1 MSDRPLMYM
10 PSPGMQAFLSLIGIP
25 MSFLSIIGSY
35 HIIRHTRTGNG
46 HSAYRQIMMVS
57 SVCDII
63 WSAAFVFQPFL
74 SDNSLEFQHEDEL
87 WIWSF
92 GNSASCTFLG
102 AMTQFG
108 LSAHWYAGLLSLYFV
123 STVKFGVKQATFAKI
138 LPFLQG
144 FIIFWSVGTALTA
157 AAMKRIHPLGPS
169 PGCWVAGDGFC
180 VGDDCDVTV
189 LLGWMIGGIPT
200 ILMLVCV
207 IVNNLIL
214 YWHVRSI
221 VKEGQR
227 RSMQS
232 QMELSTYSSRT
243 RNAKRENPPGRSN
256 SFESNDMS
264 VSSSSVSHTG
274 EVQSFSRYSS
284 RNSNGKGAKP
294 GRSSLDSTDM
304 AVQFAV
310 SQTGEVHSFH
320 GNSQKSFISR
330 LSDGSVFTNSGS
342 SVLHQKNSV
351 LRSSK
356 KQWKRVQ
363 EVGKQSFLYVGAY
376 LLSFGWTFIINFLD
390 SQNYEFKEN
399 AANLFLPLLVCQSL
413 LLPSMGFFNFCVYF
427 RPKIRTVSKK
437 YPNESRV
444 WCIRR
449 VIYGNAIKPSPA
461 ADNVRPSALTPGS
474 AIPEKPPASLRLDL
488 GGPDA
493 MSSLARCDSDGAGS
507 VEMISNDD
515 VEMKPNSLDCSVI
528 MEGSVEESIR
538 RSLRESGRAS
548 TRSGRSGRT
557 ERSKNTKSIM

>member
-1 MSDRPLMYM
+1 MSDRPLIYM
-10 PSPGMQAFLSLIGIP
+10 PPPAMQAFLSLIAIP

-35 HIIRHTRTGNG
+35 HIIRHARTGNG

-108 LSAHWYAGLLSLYFV
+108 LS
-123 STVKFGVKQATFAKI
+123 VKFRVKQATFAKI

-144 FIIFWSVGTALTA
+144 FIILWSIGTAATA

-180 VGDDCDVTV
+180 EGNDCDATV
-189 LLGWMIGGIPT
+189 LLGWVIGGIPT

-207 IVNNLIL
+207 VVNNLIL
-214 YWHVRSI
+214 YCHVRST
-221 VKEGQR
+221 VKKGQR
-227 RSMQS
+227 RAMES
-232 QMELSTYSSRT
+232 QMEL
-243 RNAKRENPPGRSN
+243 
-256 SFESNDMS
+256 
-264 VSSSSVSHTG
+264 
-274 EVQSFSRYSS
+274 SRYSS
-284 RNSNGKGAKP
+284 RNSSGKRENPPARI
-294 GRSSLDSTDM
+294 RSIDSSDM
-304 AVQFAV
+304 SVSSTV
-310 SQTGEVHSFH
+310 SQTGEVQSVQ
-320 GNSQKSFISR
+320 GRLSQKSFISR
-330 LSDGSVFTNSGS
+330 LGRSDGSVFTTSGA

-351 LRSSK
+351 LRSSE

-399 AANLFLPLLVCQSL
+399 AGNFFLPLLVCQSL

-427 RPKIRTVSKK
+427 RPKILTISRE

-444 WCIRR
+444 WWVRR
-449 VIYGNAIKPSPA
+449 VIYGNAIKPTPA
-461 ADNVRPSALTPGS
+461 SAARPSALIPGS
-474 AIPEKPPASLRLDL
+474 SIPEEPPATLRLNL
-488 GGPDA
+488 GGPVA
-493 MSSLARCDSDGAGS
+493 MSSLARGDSSASS
-507 VEMISNDD
+507 VDKRMSKD
-515 VEMKPNSLDCSVI
+515 DCSVI
-528 MEGSVEESIR
+528 MEGSMEESSR
-538 RSLRESGRAS
+538 NNFEA
-548 TRSGRSGRT
+548 
-557 ERSKNTKSIM
+557 RSKELQTSNGQQTRER